1 VQSSDRWCV
10 RASLQVE
17 KPTPNSPSNDGVYQ
31 YANHNFTVAN
41 FWAPFLVRHEMIDED
56 GPAHTGLWNL
66 YLDEPDAVW
75 SPRVA
80 AFDYVVVSASSWFYR
95 PSMLYE
101 AGRLVGCYYCLRP
114 NVTGL
119 TLNYALRAAT
129 RTALRVLAGGGA
141 DGHHG
146 RFRGTAVLR
155 TVSPSQYENG
165 GWNKDGDCV
174 RSRPHQRGEKR
185 MEGFELDFHKLQVL
199 SFVLHHLFPLHAK
212 RKESVLTYCV
222 RAVGGVCSRGRGCEG
237 CRRRGPDD
245 ADGHDGGDG
254 APCGRAPQQA
264 QGIHAG
270 EALPQVQGLRALVH
284 ARGHRYLE

>member
-1 VQSSDRWCV
+1 MSVCASDRWCV

-17 KPTPNSPSNDGVYQ
+17 KPTPNSPRDDGVDRYVK
-31 YANHNFTVAN
+31 HNFTVAN

-101 AGRLVGCYYCLRP
+101 TGRLVGCYYCLRP

-129 RTALRVLAGGGA
+129 RTALRVLAGGG
-141 DGHHG
+141 DGHG
-146 RFRGTAVLR
+146 RFRGTAVLC
-155 TVSPSQYENG
+155 TVSPVGNLTTPAS
-165 GWNKDGDCV
+165 
-174 RSRPHQRGEKR
+174 SGEY
-185 MEGFELDFHKLQVL
+185 QNQ
-199 SFVLHHLFPLHAK
+199 P
-212 RKESVLTYCV
+212 
-222 RAVGGVCSRGRGCEG
+222 
-237 CRRRGPDD
+237 
-245 ADGHDGGDG
+245 
-254 APCGRAPQQA
+254 
-264 QGIHAG
+264 
-270 EALPQVQGLRALVH
+270 
-284 ARGHRYLE
+284 

>member
-1 VQSSDRWCV
+1 
-10 RASLQVE
+10 
-17 KPTPNSPSNDGVYQ
+17 VYQ
-31 YANHNFTVAN
+31 YAKHNFTVAN

-185 MEGFELDFHKLQVL
+185 MEGFELQAAGPFICFAPSL
-199 SFVLHHLFPLHAK
+199 SPPRKKK
-212 RKESVLTYCV
+212 RE
-222 RAVGGVCSRGRGCEG
+222 CS
-237 CRRRGPDD
+237 D
-245 ADGHDGGDG
+245 
-254 APCGRAPQQA
+254 
-264 QGIHAG
+264 
-270 EALPQVQGLRALVH
+270 VLRASSWRSLQPRPRL
-284 ARGHRYLE
+284 RGMPAAWSG